1 MKHKVVMALV
11 DGMRPDGIVACGH
24 PFFEQLKQESTY
36 CLTAQTI
43 TRPITLPAHISL
55 FTGVDQLHHE
65 NYDNDWHP
73 YPKPY
78 PGILE
83 TVHDA
88 GGKTAMLITWEP
100 LQFLGRRDSIDR
112 LDFLRG
118 DVEYSSYEDA
128 FRFEYDWAE
137 RAVKIIRSNEY
148 DFVFFY
154 FEMADVIGHL
164 EGWMSDPYLKALHCA
179 GDCLA
184 MLFEALQPD
193 QQMIVLSD
201 HGGFEKKHNDPE
213 NPYVMTIP
221 IYCYGSMFQKNCE
234 QDGWHI
240 LDIAPTVSK
249 ILQVEVQPHYQGKPL
264 L

>member
-1 MKHKVVMALV
+1 MKNKVIVALV

-24 PFFEQLKQESTY
+24 PFFERLKQECTY

-78 PGILE
+78 ASILE
-83 TVHDA
+83 MVHDA

-100 LQFLGRRDSIDR
+100 LRFLGRSDSIDR
-112 LDFLRG
+112 LDFMRG
-118 DVEYSSYEDA
+118 DVKDRSYDDA
-128 FRFEYDWAE
+128 LRFERDWAE
-137 RAVKIIRSNEY
+137 RSAEIIRSDTY
-148 DFVFFY
+148 DFIFFY
-154 FEMADVIGHL
+154 FEMADVIGHID
-164 EGWMSDPYLKALHCA
+164 GWMSDSYLKALHCA
-179 GDCLA
+179 GDCLET
-184 MLFEALQPD
+184 LFGSLQPD
-193 QQMIVLSD
+193 QQMIVLAD
-201 HGGFEKKHNDPE
+201 HGGFEKNHNDPN
-213 NPYVMTIP
+213 NPLVMTIP
-221 IYCYGSMFQKNCE
+221 IYCYGSMFKKNCE
-234 QDGWHI
+234 KKGWRI

-249 ILQVEVQPHYQGKPL
+249 ILQVEQQPHYQGEAL